1 MEGAQNISNGGCLPM
16 KVRKT
21 RQLNNNRLPVVLLTG
36 AAGFVGS
43 HLADRLIKDGY
54 RVIGVD
60 NLITGS
66 RRNIEHL
73 DGNPSFQFIE
83 HDVSEPLALDER
95 VDWVMH
101 FASPASPPKYLRWP
115 IETMHVNSHGT
126 YHLLELARRHSARF
140 FLAST
145 SEVYGDPLQHPQQ
158 EDYWGN
164 VNPVGPRA
172 VYDEAK
178 RYAEA
183 MTMAYHRQY
192 KMSVRIIRI
201 FNTYG
206 PRMDPHD
213 GRVVTN
219 FVRQALAGEPL
230 TVYGEGKQTRS
241 LQYIDDLIEGI
252 CRYMKVEHPGPVNLG
267 NPQEC
272 TVLEIAK
279 LILKLTGSKSTIAYE
294 PLPENDPMRRR
305 PNISLAKEL
314 LDWQPTIDAERGLT
328 MTIDD
333 AVERQRELMA
343 PTKRA
348 AQG

>member
-1 MEGAQNISNGGCLPM
+1 MFLTEDRSPM

-21 RQLNNNRLPVVLLTG
+21 RYLERKRAHTVLLTG

-43 HLADRLIKDGY
+43 HLTDRLITDGY

-73 DGNPSFQFIE
+73 NGNPNFVFLEQDASDPI
-83 HDVSEPLALDER
+83 SIDER
-95 VDWVMH
+95 LDWVMH

-115 IETMHVNSHGT
+115 IETMRVNGFGT
-126 YHLLELARRHSARF
+126 YHLLELARLHGAKF

-145 SEVYGDPLQHPQQ
+145 SEVYGDPLEHPQQ
-158 EDYWGN
+158 EGYWGN
-164 VNPVGPRA
+164 VNPVGPRS

-183 MTMAYHRQY
+183 MTMSYHRQY
-192 KMSVRIIRI
+192 ALSVRIIRI

-206 PRMDPHD
+206 PRMDPRD

-219 FVRQALAGEPL
+219 FIRQALAGEPL
-230 TVYGEGKQTRS
+230 TVYGQGLQTRS

-252 CRYMKVEHPGPVNLG
+252 CRYMKVENPGPVNLG

-279 LILKLTGSKSTIAYE
+279 LILKLTGSNSKIAYE

-305 PNISLAKEL
+305 PNVAAAKKL
-314 LDWQPTIDAERGLT
+314 LDWQPTIDAAKGLT

-333 AVERQRELMA
+333 AMARQRELLEPA
-343 PTKRA
+343 KRA